1 MDTKSGTYQDGYQ
14 EGYKDGYHDGLA
26 KKGYKDGYHDGLVAG
41 RLSACAKAWFDG
53 YEQSIR
59 EDISKKRGKIKKAK
73 KHHSRHRHRKK
84 KGSVKRASSEASS
97 VKGGI

>member
-14 EGYKDGYHDGLA
+14 EGYKDGYHDALA

-59 EDISKKRGKIKKAK
+59 EDISKKRA
-73 KHHSRHRHRKK
+73 KK
-84 KGSVKRASSEASS
+84 KGEEASQRTPAS
-97 VKGGI
+97 KEKRQREASIE